1 MVWALTRGRYWP
13 YNPLMASTQTKREK
27 SNVIINTGS
36 GKGKTTAALGVV
48 LRASGYGQ
56 RILVVQFIK
65 GSWHYGE
72 MDALARM
79 DNVELMRVG
88 KGFVG
93 ILDDKLPFAE
103 HQAAAREGLAQ
114 ARAKIMS
121 GDYDLVM
128 LDEINN
134 AVYMDLIPLN
144 DVLDLVEHRPSKT
157 SIILTGRYAH
167 PSLIALADLVTEMR
181 DIKHPAG
188 AFRKG
193 IGF

>member
-1 MVWALTRGRYWP
+1 
-13 YNPLMASTQTKREK
+13 MADKKAHPKST
-27 SNVIINTGS
+27 VLVHTGN
-36 GKGKTTAALGVV
+36 GKGKTTSALGVV
-48 LRASGYGQ
+48 VRASGYGQ
-56 RILVVQFIK
+56 RILLVQFIK

-72 MDALARM
+72 MDALKRF
-79 DNVELMRVG
+79 DNVEMMRVG

-93 ILDDKLPFAE
+93 ILDDKLPFSE

-121 GDYDLVM
+121 GDYDLVV

-134 AVYMDLIPLN
+134 AVHMDLVPLA
-144 DVLDLVEHRPSKT
+144 DVVDLVENRPAKT
-157 SIILTGRYAH
+157 NMILTGRYAH
-167 PSLIALADLVTEMR
+167 PHIIELADLVTEMR
-181 DIKHPAG
+181 DIKHPSG